1 MLQLIGRQTLHSFYL
16 RNHFVAPALDAEA
29 VDIVSAEKRGEVL
42 SRLAQVNS
50 LGAEFVTIKNHL
62 GLRLIELHVNV
73 GEDEHPARHCLL
85 YQLIR
90 KLGELLWLR
99 RRRDH
104 KINREISA
112 AGQCR
117 WGQGNHTDARNL

>member
-1 MLQLIGRQTLHSFYL
+1 MLQLIGRQTLHSFDL
-16 RNHFVAPALDAEA
+16 RNYFVAPALDAKP
-29 VDIVSAEKRGEVL
+29 VHVVSAEKRGEIL
-42 SRLAQVNS
+42 PCLAQVNS
-50 LGAEFVTIKNHL
+50 LGAELVTVEHH
-62 GLRLIELHVNV
+62 LRLRLVEFHVNV